1 MHWVHETIDC
11 VQQAYDCIDAFGASG
26 RVKDTWLRAGFQAIG
41 FDIKLSPDHDLTSE
55 TGFKALVK
63 MGLKLKQEGILI
75 CAPPYSL
82 FGPACSSIHRR
93 TRDNPAGDQSNFKVR
108 LAQRI
113 WKSFAVAVGMIT
125 DMRPDLFV
133 VIEQPSGSWAFK
145 QDFMLT
151 LIAGLQLLP
160 GW

>member
-63 MGLKLKQEGILI
+63 MGLKPLLLNVSQTALPFCIV
-75 CAPPYSL
+75 SH
-82 FGPACSSIHRR
+82 F
-93 TRDNPAGDQSNFKVR
+93 
-108 LAQRI
+108 
-113 WKSFAVAVGMIT
+113 
-125 DMRPDLFV
+125 FV
-133 VIEQPSGSWAFK
+133 MTGY
-145 QDFMLT
+145 
-151 LIAGLQLLP
+151 
-160 GW
+160 